1 MTTSSAGRLS
11 RTSPTVQVCPWCGQ
25 PIPHDKVAETIRRI
39 RQNERAHIREIE
51 RRVRDEQAAAV
62 AQTQAAAER
71 QLREAKQRSE
81 AQAAEARHKVE
92 AAVEAAVAAAV
103 AKTETALVRRLEE
116 QRRALEKA
124 TAEAINA
131 EKAKAFAD
139 RQQLH
144 SRLTQLQRQVTRKA
158 ADQLGEGA
166 DVDLYEQLREEFATD
181 KIGKVKQ
188 GGPGADIVQL
198 VVENGRECGCIV
210 YDSKDKGAWRRSYV
224 ARLLEDKIAAKA
236 EHAVLVTRAFPAG
249 HAQLFVQ
256 DGVIVANPAR
266 AIALAQVL
274 RKHVVQLATLR
285 LGTKARLANTSRLYE
300 FITSD
305 RFGVLLEQIGAV
317 SDRLLE
323 LDVEEHTAHTSTWK
337 QRGRLI
343 REIQQARGTL
353 VTEIDLIVTASDT
366 SARER
371 R

>member
-11 RTSPTVQVCPWCGQ
+11 RESSPAEICPFCEQ
-25 PIPHDKVAETIRRI
+25 TIPHDKVAEIKRRI
-39 RQNERAHIREIE
+39 RLNERVLE
-51 RRVRDEQAAAV
+51 RRLRNEQATAV
-62 AQTQAAAER
+62 AQTQAAAEQ
-71 QLREAKQRSE
+71 QLREAKQQFE
-81 AQAAEARHKVE
+81 AQAAEARRKAD
-92 AAVEAAVAAAV
+92 AAVKAAVAAAV
-103 AKTETALVRRLEE
+103 AETETALARRLED

-124 TAEAINA
+124 TIEAINA

-139 RQQLH
+139 RQKLE
-144 SRLTQLQRQVTRKA
+144 SRLTQLQRQVTRR

-166 DVDLYEQLREEFATD
+166 DVDLYEQLREEFPTD
-181 KIGKVKQ
+181 KIGKVKK
-188 GGPGADIVQL
+188 GEPGADIVQIVL
-198 VVENGRECGCIV
+198 ENGRECGCIV
-210 YDSKDKGAWRRSYV
+210 YDSKDKGVWRKSYV

-236 EHAVLVTRAFPAG
+236 EHAVLVTRVFPAG

-266 AIALAQVL
+266 AIVLAQVL

-285 LGTKARLANTSRLYE
+285 GAKGRLANTTRLYE

-317 SDRLLE
+317 SDRLLD
-323 LDVEEHTAHTSTWK
+323 LDVQEHTAHTATWK

-366 SARER
+366 STQEGR
-371 R
+371 

>member
-1 MTTSSAGRLS
+1 MTTPSAGRLS
-11 RTSPTVQVCPWCGQ
+11 RESSPAEICPFCEQ
-25 PIPHDKVAETIRRI
+25 TIPHDKVAEIKRRI
-39 RQNERAHIREIE
+39 RLNERVLE
-51 RRVRDEQAAAV
+51 RRLHNEQAAAV
-62 AQTQAAAER
+62 AQTQAAAEQ
-71 QLREAKQRSE
+71 QLREATQRFE
-81 AQAAEARHKVE
+81 AQAAEARRKSD
-92 AAVEAAVAAAV
+92 AAVKAAVAE
-103 AKTETALVRRLEE
+103 TENALARRLEE

-124 TAEAINA
+124 TIEAINA

-139 RQQLH
+139 RQKLE
-144 SRLTQLQRQVTRKA
+144 SRLTQLQRQVTRR

-166 DVDLYEQLREEFATD
+166 DVDLYEQLREEFPSD
-181 KIGKVKQ
+181 KIGKVKK
-188 GGPGADIVQL
+188 GEPGADIVQIVL
-198 VVENGRECGCIV
+198 ENGRECGCIV
-210 YDSKDKGAWRRSYV
+210 YDSKDKGVWRKSYV

-266 AIALAQVL
+266 TIVLAQVL

-285 LGTKARLANTSRLYE
+285 GAKGRLANTTRLYE

-317 SDRLLE
+317 SDRLLD
-323 LDVEEHTAHTSTWK
+323 LDVEEHTAHTATWK

-366 SARER
+366 STREGR
-371 R
+371 

>member
-1 MTTSSAGRLS
+1 MTTPSAGRLTRES
-11 RTSPTVQVCPWCGQ
+11 TPAEICPFCEQ
-25 PIPHDKVAETIRRI
+25 AIPHDKVAEVKRRI
-39 RQNERAHIREIE
+39 RLNERVLE
-51 RRVRDEQAAAV
+51 RRLRNEQAAAL
-62 AQTQAAAER
+62 AQTQAAAEQ
-71 QLREAKQRSE
+71 QLREAKQRFE
-81 AQAAEARHKVE
+81 VQAAEARRKAD
-92 AAVEAAVAAAV
+92 AAVKAAVAAAV
-103 AKTETALVRRLEE
+103 AETETALARRLED

-124 TAEAINA
+124 TVEAINA

-139 RQQLH
+139 RQKLER
-144 SRLTQLQRQVTRKA
+144 RLTQLQRQVTRRA

-166 DVDLYEQLREEFATD
+166 DVDLYEQLREEFPAD
-181 KIGKVKQ
+181 KIGKVKK
-188 GGPGADIVQL
+188 GEPGADIVQIVL
-198 VVENGRECGCIV
+198 ENGRECGCIV
-210 YDSKDKGAWRRSYV
+210 YDSKDKGVWRKSYV

-266 AIALAQVL
+266 TIVLAQVL

-285 LGTKARLANTSRLYE
+285 GAKGRLANTTRLYE

-317 SDRLLE
+317 SDRLLD
-323 LDVEEHTAHTSTWK
+323 LDVEEHTAHTATWK

-353 VTEIDLIVTASDT
+353 ITEIDLIVTASDT
-366 SARER
+366 STREGR
-371 R
+371 

>member
-11 RTSPTVQVCPWCGQ
+11 RESSPAEICPFCEQ
-25 PIPHDKVAETIRRI
+25 AIPHNKVAEIKRRI
-39 RQNERAHIREIE
+39 RLNERVLE
-51 RRVRDEQAAAV
+51 RRLRNEQAAAV
-62 AQTQAAAER
+62 AQTQAAAEQ
-71 QLREAKQRSE
+71 QLREAKQQFE
-81 AQAAEARHKVE
+81 AQAAEARRKSD
-92 AAVEAAVAAAV
+92 AAVKAAVAE
-103 AKTETALVRRLEE
+103 TENALARRLEE

-124 TAEAINA
+124 TIEAINA
-131 EKAKAFAD
+131 ERAKAFAD
-139 RQQLH
+139 RQKLE
-144 SRLTQLQRQVTRKA
+144 SRLTQLQRQVTRR

-166 DVDLYEQLREEFATD
+166 DVDLYEQLREEFPSD
-181 KIGKVKQ
+181 KIGKVKK
-188 GGPGADIVQL
+188 GEPGADIVQIVL
-198 VVENGRECGCIV
+198 ENGRECGCIV
-210 YDSKDKGAWRRSYV
+210 YDSKDKGVWRKSYV

-266 AIALAQVL
+266 TIVLAQVL

-285 LGTKARLANTSRLYE
+285 GAKGRLANTTRLYE

-317 SDRLLE
+317 SDRLLD
-323 LDVEEHTAHTSTWK
+323 LDVEEHTAHTATWK

-366 SARER
+366 STREGR
-371 R
+371 

>member
-1 MTTSSAGRLS
+1 MTTPSAGRLS
-11 RTSPTVQVCPWCGQ
+11 RESTPAEICPFCEQ
-25 PIPHDKVAETIRRI
+25 AIPHDKVVEIKRRI
-39 RQNERAHIREIE
+39 RLNERVLE
-51 RRVRDEQAAAV
+51 RRLRNEQAAAV
-62 AQTQAAAER
+62 AQTQAAAEQ
-71 QLREAKQRSE
+71 QLREAKQRFE
-81 AQAAEARHKVE
+81 AQAAEARRKSD
-92 AAVEAAVAAAV
+92 AAVKAAVAE
-103 AKTETALVRRLEE
+103 TENALVRRLEE

-124 TAEAINA
+124 TIEAINA

-139 RQQLH
+139 RQKLE
-144 SRLTQLQRQVTRKA
+144 SRLTQLQRQVTRR

-166 DVDLYEQLREEFATD
+166 DVDLYEQLREEFPSD
-181 KIGKVKQ
+181 KIGKVKK
-188 GGPGADIVQL
+188 GEPGADIVQIVL
-198 VVENGRECGCIV
+198 ENGRECGCIV
-210 YDSKDKGAWRRSYV
+210 YDSKDKGVWRKSYV

-266 AIALAQVL
+266 TIVLAQVL

-285 LGTKARLANTSRLYE
+285 GAKGRLANTTRLYE

-317 SDRLLE
+317 SDRLLD
-323 LDVEEHTAHTSTWK
+323 LDVEEHTAHTATWK

-366 SARER
+366 STREGR
-371 R
+371 